1 MILAGCGRHQTRANK
16 VPPPPPITSPA
27 PVTEART
34 TPPPRPNATPS
45 RPVPHISDEIIV
57 PKNAKVLYTETGW
70 ASWYGPGFQKRRA
83 ANGEVFDMNQMT
95 AAHRTLP
102 LNSIARVTDLKTGES
117 VVVRI
122 TDRGPFVGD
131 RILDL
136 SRAAARKL
144 SVYQRG
150 TALVRIEV
158 LESPAPIRRGGR
170 WCVQIGAFADRREA
184 ARLKAKLSR
193 RYHTARVLQFSSP
206 QGGDW
211 LRVLVAQDDKNRAES
226 LMKETHTS
234 ASMFLVRLD

>member
-1 MILAGCGRHQTRANK
+1 MVLAGCSRHQKRANK
-16 VPPPPPITSPA
+16 VPPPPPISSRA

-57 PKNAKVLYTETGW
+57 PRNAKVLYTESGW

-83 ANGEVFDMNQMT
+83 ANGEVFDMNKMT

-102 LNSIARVTDLKTGES
+102 LNSIARVTDLKTGQS

-158 LESPAPIRRGGR
+158 LKSPAPIRRGGR
-170 WCVQIGAFADRREA
+170 WCVQIGAFADRHEA

-226 LMKETHTS
+226 LMNETHTS